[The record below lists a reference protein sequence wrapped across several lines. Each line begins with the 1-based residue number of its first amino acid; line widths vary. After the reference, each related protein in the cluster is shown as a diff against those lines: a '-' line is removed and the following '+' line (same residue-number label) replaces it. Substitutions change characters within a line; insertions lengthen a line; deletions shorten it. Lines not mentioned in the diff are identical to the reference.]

1 MSSSVLSL
9 LALIVTL
16 GVLISFHE
24 FGHFWVARRL
34 GVKVLRFSIG
44 FGAPLWSRRGKID
57 NTEYVIAAIPLG
69 GYVQM
74 LDEREA
80 NVPEDELQRAFNRK
94 SVWSRIAIVAAGPVF
109 NFIFAIAAFSA
120 IYMLGVNSLKPMLGE
135 PRADSIAAQGGFQAE
150 DIILSIAGEP
160 VQTLDSALL
169 KLIDYSMS
177 GGEIEVEVL
186 DRDQQRRLRVLN
198 IQDQDLQNLQSG
210 EADILQQLGLQ
221 PWRPNYPARISA
233 VEAGGPAEQA
243 GLRGGDLVVAV
254 DAQPVS
260 DWVQWAEYVQARPAQ
275 TIEVVVERGGQEHV
289 FQVVPTTVATE
300 QGEIGRVGAMAQLP
314 AIQDAPNRI
323 LIRYG
328 PLEAL
333 WQGTVKTWDMSVFT
347 LRVLGRMLVGQASL
361 KNISG
366 PITIGQYAGQS
377 ASLGWH
383 AFLSFMALVSI
394 SLGVLNLLPIPVL
407 DGGHLFY
414 YLIEII
420 KGKPLSDTAQYF
432 GQRIGLAMVLA
443 LMGLALFNDFA
454 RLIG

>member
-1 MSSSVLSL
+1 MSDSVLSI

-44 FGAPLWSRRGKID
+44 FGAPLWSRRGKTD
-57 NTEYVIAAIPLG
+57 DTEYVIAAIPLG

-74 LDEREA
+74 LDEREG
-80 NVPEDELQRAFNRK
+80 NVPNTELQRAFNRK

-120 IYMLGVNSLKPMLGE
+120 IYMLGVNSIKPMLAE
-135 PRADSIAAQGGFQAE
+135 PRASSIAAQSGFQTE
-150 DIILSIAGEP
+150 DVILSIAGKP

-169 KLIDYSMS
+169 KLIDYGMA

-186 DRDQQRRLRVLN
+186 DRDQQRRLRVLD
-198 IQDQDLQNLQSG
+198 IPDGGLQSA
-210 EADILQQLGLQ
+210 EIDILQQLGLQ
-221 PWRPNYPARISA
+221 PWRPNYPARISD
-233 VEAGGPAEQA
+233 VEPDGPADQA
-243 GLRGGDLVVAV
+243 GLRGGDLVIAA
-254 DAQPVS
+254 DAQPIS
-260 DWVQWAEYVQARPAQ
+260 DWIQWAEYVQARPRQ
-275 TIEVVVERGGQEHV
+275 TIEVVIDRRGQEYTL
-289 FQVVPTTVATE
+289 QVIPAAVSTE
-300 QGEIGRVGAMAQLP
+300 EGEIGRVGAIAELP
-314 AIQDAPNRI
+314 EIQNAPNRI
-323 LIRYG
+323 LIHYG
-328 PLEAL
+328 PMKAL
-333 WQGTVKTWDMSVFT
+333 WQGMVKTWDMSIFT
-347 LRVLGRMLVGQASL
+347 LRMLGRMLIGEASL

-377 ASLGWH
+377 ASLGWN

-407 DGGHLFY
+407 DGGHLLY

-420 KGKPLSDTAQYF
+420 KGKPLSDAAQYF

-454 RLIG
+454 RLVG